1 MSKISVVIPTYNCA
15 KFLPQAIESVLNQT
29 CQDFE
34 LIVVDDG
41 STDNTKDIVS
51 NYAKTNKNT
60 IKYIFQNNS
69 GPSAARNTGLK
80 VAQAEYITLLDSD
93 DYWDITFFEKGL
105 KVLEDDKCD
114 IVVCDNYRIEL
125 RDGKVVSK
133 EIMRRSDL
141 LEQNAN
147 LYVEFLKKDL
157 IGGPSRTI
165 SKKKIFN
172 EIGGYD
178 ESLWLHQEWDFW
190 IRFFK
195 IPRKIGLL
203 REPLYYYHVR
213 NDGSNITRR
222 FSSSKGIIEIYRIY
236 QKFKGPILKNAQTRS
251 AFATHF
257 ADCSRQLFIRRENF
271 LLFIRCLWEAFR
283 LKFF

>member
-1 MSKISVVIPTYNCA
+1 MPKISAVIPSYNCE
-15 KFLPQAIESVLNQT
+15 KFLPTAVESVLNQT
-29 CQDFE
+29 YQDFE

-41 STDNTKDIVS
+41 STDDTKDIVL
-51 NYAKTNKNT
+51 NYARANKNR
-60 IKYIFQNNS
+60 IKYIFQNNG
-69 GPSAARNTGLK
+69 GPSAARNTGLRA
-80 VAQAEYITLLDSD
+80 AQAEYITFLDSD

-105 KVLEDDKCD
+105 KALEDGKCD
-114 IVVCDNYRIEL
+114 IVVCDNYRTEL

-133 EIMRRSDL
+133 VIVRRSDL
-141 LEQNAN
+141 LDRNSD
-147 LYVEFLKKDL
+147 LFLEFLKKDL

-165 SKKKIFN
+165 CRKSIF
-172 EIGGYD
+172 EAIGGYD
-178 ESLWLHQEWDFW
+178 ETLWLYQEWDFW

-195 IPRKIGLL
+195 MPRKIKLL
-203 REPLYYYHVR
+203 REVLYYYHVR

-236 QKFKGPILKNAQTRS
+236 QKFKEPILKNAQTRS

-271 LLFIRCLWEAFR
+271 LLFIRCLLEVFR
-283 LKFF
+283 LKLF